1 MSHLAIVDR
10 AKLRIV
16 DVEHKRTTD
25 IGALGDNRLANRQP
39 VWSPD
44 GALLAWSAFD
54 RRPTESPASLV
65 LATPDAT
72 WRVDHPAVFPPF
84 YLAWRPDGAAVAALA
99 EGPLGL
105 ELSVTAVASGSSE
118 IIHRGAPLFL
128 DWSPT
133 GALAVHAGSGDSAG
147 LEVHS
152 AEYDRDAFAA
162 LTLGS
167 FSAPAFLPDGSLLAV
182 VVHQGQPVLAILDRG
197 ATVTRVVATAEFGSR
212 FVVHP
217 SGDWVATTSGRSAT
231 GALVVHHLPTDTM
244 SFVDERAPALFSWSH
259 GSTDLLFARILDRGD
274 FPTLE
279 WCTWH
284 EGEVRSHVTAR
295 ITATFAREILPFH
308 EQFARSH
315 SWWSPA
321 GTAFCHGA
329 VDDYGNDTIWVMHLD
344 RPKPERIASGSMAV
358 WSPR

>member
-10 AKLRIV
+10 AKLRVV
-16 DVEHKRTTD
+16 DVERKRATD
-25 IGALGDNRLANRQP
+25 IGAVGDNRLANRQP

-54 RRPTESPASLV
+54 RRQTDSPASLV
-65 LATPDAT
+65 IATPDAT

-84 YLAWRPDGAAVAALA
+84 YLAWGPDSSAVAALA

-105 ELSVTAVASGSSE
+105 ELSVTEVATGTSE
-118 IIHRGAPLFL
+118 ILHRGGPLFL
-128 DWSPT
+128 DWSPA
-133 GALAVHAGSGDSAG
+133 GAIAVHSGTGDHAA
-147 LEVHS
+147 LRVHGQG
-152 AEYDRDAFAA
+152 YDDAAFAA
-162 LTLGS
+162 LTPGS
-167 FSAPAFLPDGSLLAV
+167 FTAPSFLPDGDLLAA
-182 VVHQGQPVLAILDRG
+182 VVHDGEPVLAVIDRS
-197 ATVTRVVATAEFGSR
+197 ARVQRVITTAEFGSR

-217 SGDWVATTSGRSAT
+217 SGDWVAATSGRSAT

-259 GSTDLLFARILDRGD
+259 GSTGLLFARILDRGD

-279 WCTWH
+279 WCTWNA
-284 EGEVRSHVTAR
+284 GEVRVHVTAR
-295 ITATFAREILPFH
+295 VTATFAREILPFH

-315 SWWSPA
+315 SWWSPT
-321 GTAFCHGA
+321 GSAFCYGA
-329 VDDYGNDTIWVMHLD
+329 VDDSGNDTIWVTHLD
-344 RPKPERIASGSMAV
+344 RPKPERIATGSMAV